1 MARQPLISDIFDAFA
16 DDLLGERSPRPL
28 IIIGASKVDELLLE
42 ILRSHLLPKGVKPKE
57 QDELL
62 EGDAPLGTFS
72 SRIKMCRRLGLIDN
86 RLCVALDRLR
96 VLRNSSAHHV
106 VFDHTKSPAREHIGE
121 LRTHTAGRGSY
132 SLTRK
137 RYFDSTTLNVVEELQ
152 CLLLTVC
159 VLLEATRAG
168 IKKTSG
174 NKKSLRIS
182 RR

>member
-1 MARQPLISDIFDAFA
+1 MASQPIISEVFDTFA
-16 DDLLGERSPRPL
+16 DDLLAERGPRPL
-28 IIIGASKVDELLLE
+28 IIIGAPKVDELLLE
-42 ILRSHLLPKGVKPKE
+42 ILRSYLLPKGVKPKE

-62 EGDAPLGTFS
+62 EGDSPLGTFS
-72 SRIKMCRRLGLIDN
+72 SRIKMCRRLGLIDAK
-86 RLCVALDRLR
+86 LCTALDRLR

-106 VFDHTKSPAREHIGE
+106 AFDHSKSPAREHIGE
-121 LRTHTAGRGSY
+121 LRNHIVGRGSY

-137 RYFDSTTLNVVEELQ
+137 RYFESSSLKAVEELQ

-168 IKKTSG
+168 IKRTSG